1 MITIII
7 SALKIIFLLGFLIL
21 IHEAGHLIVAKICK
35 VKVNEFAI
43 GFGPTIWKKQGK
55 ETKYALRLIPLGGF
69 CSMEGEEERSE
80 NEGSFSKA
88 SIPKR
93 IAIVIAGA
101 IANLF
106 GYLLNF
112 LYNIFNNYGIAIIVF
127 SVILRIILIPVTISQ
142 QKSIKKN
149 EKMQEKMK
157 EIQRKY
163 KNNPEKLNQE
173 TMDLYKREKLNPFS
187 GCLSSILQIII
198 ILSVFWLVSK
208 PLTYMKKVDTNIIN
222 GYVEE
227 IKNEEGKASAY
238 PEIQV
243 IQKKAST
250 DENVNINMEF
260 FGLDLSKV
268 PNQNMGDITVYI
280 IPVLYIITSFISIK
294 ITNGKK
300 KKNKTLQIEEKTSK
314 DKVNVEDGKTEN
326 DESLEAM
333 QEMNNSMMYMVPIM
347 SISIA
352 FIAPL
357 GLALYWLV
365 SNILIII
372 ERLIIDKIFNKEEDK
387 NA

>member
-1 MITIII
+1 MNVLSSALGYVMAFCYKII
-7 SALKIIFLLGFLIL
+7 S
-21 IHEAGHLIVAKICK
+21 
-35 VKVNEFAI
+35 
-43 GFGPTIWKKQGK
+43 
-55 ETKYALRLIPLGGF
+55 
-69 CSMEGEEERSE
+69 
-80 NEGSFSKA
+80 
-88 SIPKR
+88 
-93 IAIVIAGA
+93 
-101 IANLF
+101 
-106 GYLLNF
+106 
-112 LYNIFNNYGIAIIVF
+112 NYGIAIIVF

-173 TMDLYKREKLNPFS
+173 TIDLYKREKLNPFS
-187 GCLSSILQIII
+187 GCLSSIII

-250 DENVNINMEF
+250 DENVNINMDF

-314 DKVNVEDGKTEN
+314 DKVNVEDGKNEN

-372 ERLIIDKIFNKEEDK
+372 ERLIIDKIFNKEEEK